1 MIGKMLRFMRIQKG
15 LKQADL
21 AKKLKIADST
31 LAHYESDYRAITLET
46 ANNVAKECDFEML
59 FMDKN
64 NGKIYRFEDVA
75 RMNYDTRVR
84 DKKKNK

>member
-15 LKQADL
+15 LKQVEL

-31 LAHYESDYRAITLET
+31 LAHYESDYRSVTLEM
-46 ANNVAKECDFEML
+46 ANNIAKECDFEIV
-59 FMDKN
+59 FIDKN
-64 NGKIYRFEDVA
+64 SKKQYHFIDVA

-84 DKKKNK
+84 DKKK